1 MKKIYYLG
9 SLLLGLLI
17 NGQFT
22 QAPTGTNGIVSN
34 VLSSGSFVLCA
45 DDFTVSQA
53 TTVSSISVTGF
64 QNAGTLETGVSTGLI
79 LYIYTDA
86 SGVPASNPTVTSYV
100 PVAKIDITSTSPAY
114 NLVKTGTNTY
124 TFNVNVASAIPTA
137 VTLQP
142 GVTYWLAFAP
152 KTNLTAYTATTRF
165 NWFTA
170 TTALGNPAKLIDPG
184 NAFGA
189 NATSWTDVSSLTA
202 DPSFDGLAFSIVGT
216 TALGTTEEV
225 FNSNKLSISPNP
237 TSDILNIKTNSK
249 INSVSVVDITGR
261 KVNAKLDGDK
271 VDVRSLPAGTYLINI
286 ETKDGISTE
295 KFIKK

>member
-1 MKKIYYLG
+1 MKKFYFLS
-9 SLLLGLLI
+9 SLLLGLI
-17 NGQFT
+17 ANAQFT
-22 QAPTGTNGIVSN
+22 QTATGTNGIVSN
-34 VLSSGSFVLCA
+34 VLSTGSFVLCA

-64 QNAGTLETGVSTGLI
+64 QNAGTLETGISTGLI
-79 LYIYTDA
+79 LYIYSDS
-86 SGVPASNPTVTSYV
+86 SGVPASNPTVTAYV
-100 PVAKIDITSTSPAY
+100 PVAKIDISNTSPAY
-114 NLVKTGTNTY
+114 NLVKTGTSNYTY
-124 TFNVNVASAIPTA
+124 NVNVALALPTA

-170 TTALGNPAKLIDPG
+170 TTTFGNPAKLIDPA

-189 NATSWTDVSSLTA
+189 AATSWTNVSTLTA
-202 DPSFDGLAFSIVGT
+202 DPTFNSLAFSIVGT
-216 TALGTTEEV
+216 NVLGTTEEV
-225 FNSNKLSISPNP
+225 FNSNKLTISPNP
-237 TSDILNIKTNSK
+237 TSDILNIKTDSK
-249 INSVSVVDITGR
+249 INNVSVVDMTGR
-261 KVNAKLDGDK
+261 KVNVKLDGDK
-271 VDVRSLPAGTYLINI
+271 VDVRAFPAGTYLINI

>member
-22 QAPTGTNGIVSN
+22 QTPTGTNGIVSN

-64 QNAGTLETGVSTGLI
+64 QNAGTLETGISTGLI

-100 PVAKIDITSTSPAY
+100 PVAKIDISSTSPAY
-114 NLVKTGTNTY
+114 NLVKTDTSTY
-124 TFNVNVASAIPTA
+124 TFNINVASAIPTA

-170 TTALGNPAKLIDPG
+170 TTASGNPAKLIDPG

-189 NATSWTDVSSLTA
+189 NATNWTNVSTLTA
-202 DPSFDGLAFSIVGT
+202 DPTFNSLAFSIVGT
-216 TALGTTEEV
+216 TTLGTTEEV
-225 FNSNKLSISPNP
+225 FNSNKLRISPNP
-237 TSDILNIKTNSK
+237 TTDVLNIKTDSK
-249 INSVSVVDITGR
+249 INSVSVVDLTGR
-261 KVNAKLDGDK
+261 KVNVRLDGDK
-271 VDVRSLPAGTYLINI
+271 VDVRSLPAGTYLINV